1 MSLETWSGSKSAMES
16 TRRAAARLGHR
27 LALSLYAGLSLYC
40 VLSIL
45 FGPVGLVSYHRL
57 EERKASMLANLA
69 ELESIHS
76 DLGAELES
84 LKTNP
89 DRAARE
95 ARSLGY
101 LRKGETEILLG
112 EKTEQVE
119 HLSTGKVLPY
129 AEPSFMGDPV
139 LKRLALGACL
149 AVLAFLLASRGGQGD
164 ASRGGQGSH
173 RRKERPRPIGF

>member
-1 MSLETWSGSKSAMES
+1 
-16 TRRAAARLGHR
+16 
-27 LALSLYAGLSLYC
+27 
-40 VLSIL
+40 
-45 FGPVGLVSYHRL
+45 
-57 EERKASMLANLA
+57 MLANLA
-69 ELESIHS
+69 ELESLHA

-112 EKTEQVE
+112 EKMEQVE
-119 HLSTGKVLPY
+119 HISTGKVLPY
-129 AEPSFMGDPV
+129 AEISFIGDPA

-149 AVLAFLLASRGGQGD
+149 AVLAFLLASHGQGNQ
-164 ASRGGQGSH
+164 RG
-173 RRKERPRPIGF
+173 KERPGSF